1 MVGDGVSKG
10 YHNRDDLTNKVFIKN
25 PFDRKSLIYD
35 TKDLAYFNYHGE
47 IIHLGRSDFQAKIH
61 GFRIELGE
69 IEYVIHKYPQ
79 ITNAV
84 ALLQDNDLNAFIVS
98 NEKINSED
106 LKNFLKQ
113 FLPHYMIPKN
123 IFQISQIP
131 LTPNGKI
138 DRKNSIFT
146 NASLNNENT
155 KLNTKKINSQEE
167 LLLNIISNEIKHN
180 ITIYDNIFEIG
191 IDSLSIIKII
201 NLLYNYNITLSIQD
215 FYDFPSIYELSKH
228 IKNKQANIIEDYY
241 KVPTINN
248 ISNFKKIINNY
259 KKIENPTILL
269 TGATGFLGIHVLNYI
284 INNTNSTV
292 YCLIRKKENKNAKE
306 RLHSKLQYYFNRS
319 YKELLNDKIF
329 IIETD
334 ITEKQLGID
343 SSLYND
349 LGKKIDMV
357 IHCAADVKHY
367 GDYNSS
373 SKANIKTT
381 DNIIK
386 FCTTFNKILNHIS
399 TMTVSGYG
407 LVNIKDSKIFDEDI
421 LNIGQN
427 FNDNIYVKT
436 KLIAETKILKSL
448 NKGLLANIFR
458 IGTLTNDYKT
468 KKFQLDFKRNALM
481 NELKLIKNLEIIP
494 NSLKNFNL
502 DFTPVDFCAEAIVK
516 LCMIQNFKYNINVYH
531 LYNNNYVNIST
542 IKNLLPN
549 IKCVDDNEFKK
560 IASRK
565 QDEYII
571 GLPEFYSKLNLLK
584 IYKRNNFNSNNISCE
599 KTLISLNNLDFKW
612 PILNDD
618 YILTILRG
626 L

>member
-98 NEKINSED
+98 NEKINIED

-407 LVNIKDSKIFDEDI
+407 LVNIKDSKIFDEDT

-468 KKFQLDFKRNALM
+468 KKFQLDFKRNVLM
-481 NELKLIKNLEIIP
+481 YL
-494 NSLKNFNL
+494 
-502 DFTPVDFCAEAIVK
+502 
-516 LCMIQNFKYNINVYH
+516 
-531 LYNNNYVNIST
+531 
-542 IKNLLPN
+542 
-549 IKCVDDNEFKK
+549 
-560 IASRK
+560 
-565 QDEYII
+565 
-571 GLPEFYSKLNLLK
+571 
-584 IYKRNNFNSNNISCE
+584 
-599 KTLISLNNLDFKW
+599 
-612 PILNDD
+612 
-618 YILTILRG
+618 
-626 L
+626 